1 MARRGPA
8 STADRLRRMLVMLPW
23 LMERGEV
30 PVAEVARQFGLSETE
45 VVKELELVA
54 TCGLPPFIDELIDI
68 WIDEGIVGVGIPRFF
83 QRPLRLTAPEG
94 FALLAAA
101 RVAMELPGADPEG
114 ALARA
119 LRKLATEL
127 GDVAVE
133 VEVDAPPA
141 TADVTAAAADSAR
154 LRIVYASATAA
165 APSEREITPR
175 RVFSDRGRWYVI
187 ADDHR
192 TGEERTFRID
202 RIEQW
207 QRTGVVDA
215 PRDVPAP
222 ATDEWFADD
231 DLPVARLHLG
241 PAAAWVMERYP
252 HRIVPDA
259 ASVDGAGGGTVVDLT
274 VAHEG
279 WLAELLLR
287 LGPAATVMAPPEWV
301 DLGARAAADVLR
313 RYTDG

>member
-1 MARRGPA
+1 MARRGPT

-30 PVAEVARQFGLSETE
+30 PVAEVAQRFRLSEAE

-101 RVAMELPGADPEG
+101 RVAMELPGADPDG

-119 LRKLATEL
+119 LRKLAAEL

-141 TADVTAAAADSAR
+141 TADVRSAAAESAR

-165 APSEREITPR
+165 APAEREVTPR

-192 TGEERTFRID
+192 SGEERTFRLD
-202 RIEQW
+202 RIERW
-207 QRTGVVDA
+207 ERTGVVDEPREVEA
-215 PRDVPAP
+215 PSSD
-222 ATDEWFADD
+222 DWFVGD

-241 PAAAWVMERYP
+241 PAAAWVTERYP
-252 HRIVPDA
+252 HRVVDA
-259 ASVDGAGGGTVVDLT
+259 TPAGGGTVVDLT

-279 WLAELLLR
+279 WLAELLVR
-287 LGPAATVMAPPEWV
+287 LGPAATVLGPPEWV
-301 DLGARAAADVLR
+301 DLGARTAAGLLR
-313 RYTDG
+313 RYDA

>member
-1 MARRGPA
+1 MARRGPT
-8 STADRLRRMLVMLPW
+8 STADRMRRMLVMLPW
-23 LMERGEV
+23 LMEQGEV
-30 PVAEVARQFGLSETE
+30 PVAEVARRFGLSEAE

-68 WIDEGIVGVGIPRFF
+68 WIDEGVVGVGIPRFF

-101 RVAMELPGADPEG
+101 RVAMELPGADPDG

-119 LRKLATEL
+119 LRKLAAEL

-141 TADVTAAAADSAR
+141 AADVTAAAADSAR

-165 APSEREITPR
+165 APAEREITPR

-192 TGEERTFRID
+192 SGEERTFRLD
-202 RIEQW
+202 RVEQW
-207 QRTGVVDA
+207 ERTGVVDEPRAVAA
-215 PRDVPAP
+215 PSGD
-222 ATDEWFADD
+222 DWFADD
-231 DLPVARLHLG
+231 DLPVARLRLA

-252 HRIVPDA
+252 HHV
-259 ASVDGAGGGTVVDLT
+259 VEGVGVGAGAGDVVVDLT

-287 LGPAATVMAPPEWV
+287 LGASATVLAPPEWV
-301 DLGARAAADVLR
+301 DLGARTAVEVLR
-313 RYTDG
+313 RYGDG